1 MQNSA
6 ELHDLTAP
14 MRNHAPAT
22 MLTLVATLAAAAL
35 SNVYAQGVPG
45 PSLQFYGLI
54 DAAVGRFE
62 GAAAGVNA
70 RDRGTAKVDG
80 GVMSTSHWGIRGIED
95 LGSGL
100 TASFDLSAFVRNDT
114 GAFGRND
121 AIPAPV
127 NVAAD
132 PVFSRAAWIGLAHA
146 TWGRVRLGNVTS
158 LMFINSVSSN
168 AFGDST
174 VISPLN
180 LTTMIGSP
188 MTGGTGWANSLVYD
202 SPVWRGVSASLAHG
216 FSEGQGGSN
225 NALRVAYAQGPAAV
239 SLAMQSVKRDPL
251 TFADGTSPNNTR
263 TWQLAASYNF
273 NAVKFFA
280 HLGGIRNRGTAM
292 QPLDIS
298 YRLWE
303 LSAAVPVGSGQL
315 LAGWASRRT
324 GDAVV
329 PVPATAAGGNLVRK
343 VLTVGYDHQLSKR
356 TDAYL
361 VLMRD
366 QTRTQTTGAPS
377 QVLEAR
383 GTSVAL
389 GVRHRF

>member
-80 GVMSTSHWGIRGIED
+80 GVMSTSHWGIRGTED

-114 GAFGRND
+114 GSFGRND

-132 PVFSRAAWIGLAHA
+132 PMFSRAAWIGLAHA

-216 FSEGQGGSN
+216 FGG
-225 NALRVAYAQGPAAV
+225 
-239 SLAMQSVKRDPL
+239 
-251 TFADGTSPNNTR
+251 TR
-263 TWQLAASYNF
+263 
-273 NAVKFFA
+273 
-280 HLGGIRNRGTAM
+280 R
-292 QPLDIS
+292 
-298 YRLWE
+298 
-303 LSAAVPVGSGQL
+303 
-315 LAGWASRRT
+315 
-324 GDAVV
+324 
-329 PVPATAAGGNLVRK
+329 
-343 VLTVGYDHQLSKR
+343 
-356 TDAYL
+356 
-361 VLMRD
+361 
-366 QTRTQTTGAPS
+366 
-377 QVLEAR
+377 
-383 GTSVAL
+383 
-389 GVRHRF
+389 